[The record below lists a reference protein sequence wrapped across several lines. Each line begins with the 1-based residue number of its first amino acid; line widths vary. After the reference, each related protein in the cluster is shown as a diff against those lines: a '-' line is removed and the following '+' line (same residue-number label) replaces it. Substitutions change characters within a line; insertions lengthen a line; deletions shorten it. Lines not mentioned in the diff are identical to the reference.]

1 MVVSVENSDY
11 ELTFAHIS
19 HTHIFSNQLYTFLEI
34 DNITLKND
42 N

>member
-11 ELTFAHIS
+11 ELTFA
-19 HTHIFSNQLYTFLEI
+19 HIFSNQLYTFLEI